1 MLNTHVST
9 SDISVHNCYLVNT
22 TREGDILEKVEQVMD
37 KYKLFK
43 KKVMQMNN
51 KTLQLAL
58 IIIDNAEGVTHE
70 DFFEIAELLFL
81 VDKMN
86 IHILAED

>member
-1 MLNTHVST
+1 M
-9 SDISVHNCYLVNT
+9 
-22 TREGDILEKVEQVMD
+22 EKVEQVMD

-86 IHILAED
+86 IHILEED

>member
-1 MLNTHVST
+1 MPTVKRT
-9 SDISVHNCYLVNT
+9 
-22 TREGDILEKVEQVMD
+22 EKVEKVMA

-51 KTLQLAL
+51 KTLQTAL

-81 VDKMN
+81 IDKMN
-86 IHILAED
+86 IHILEED

>member
-1 MLNTHVST
+1 MPTVKRT
-9 SDISVHNCYLVNT
+9 
-22 TREGDILEKVEQVMD
+22 EKVEKVMAQ
-37 KYKLFK
+37 YKLFK

-81 VDKMN
+81 IDKMN
-86 IHILAED
+86 IHILEED

>member
-1 MLNTHVST
+1 MCLQKV
-9 SDISVHNCYLVNT
+9 
-22 TREGDILEKVEQVMD
+22 EKVMTQYE
-37 KYKLFK
+37 LFK

-86 IHILAED
+86 IHILEED